1 MLLFQFL
8 QFIRF
13 SYFFRLT
20 IYHSVPR
27 TPLDE
32 SVVGFQVDQL
42 IDAIQGEARIKITVY
57 EHGEGQVSCG
67 REVYLSTCHAKDSSL
82 KSFIRSI

>member
-13 SYFFRLT
+13 SYFFCLT
-20 IYHSVPR
+20 IYYSVPR